1 MPVGSFFLHS
11 LRTCH
16 ILTIEPFSSGEGRP
30 ILSFSA
36 LHNRGERSP
45 EPSPCA
51 WRCPVRGGARRRRE
65 SPGKERGRLLS
76 SRYVP
81 ASGARQSPSLRGPAE
96 APPSRPS
103 SEVVWCGRLLESKGK
118 RGDALLSLPLFFV
131 GGCCSAAASRAFVR
145 ASDLRPWLAAA
156 AAASDRSR
164 HPPDGATP
172 MEFLEERGLV
182 STVNTLSVRVIFAS
196 GLRL

>member
-1 MPVGSFFLHS
+1 MALSCQRG
-11 LRTCH
+11 RTK
-16 ILTIEPFSSGEGRP
+16 
-30 ILSFSA
+30 
-36 LHNRGERSP
+36 
-45 EPSPCA
+45 
-51 WRCPVRGGARRRRE
+51 
-65 SPGKERGRLLS
+65 KEREPRERERPATFLS
-76 SRYVP
+76 LCPSIWSSPVP
-81 ASGARQSPSLRGPAE
+81 FPPRPRRGS
-96 APPSRPS
+96 PPSRPS
-103 SEVVWCGRLLESKGK
+103 SEAVWCGRLLESKGK

-172 MEFLEERGLV
+172 MECLEERGLD
-182 STVNTLSVRVIFAS
+182 STVNILSVRVIFAS